1 VSFAADT
8 ALFCFPTLAAKEVEM
23 ELLVTILLLIIQAI
37 CLGIITF
44 TILGWRI
51 RMRNSAAMDFWD
63 QIEN

>member
-1 VSFAADT
+1 
-8 ALFCFPTLAAKEVEM
+8 M

-37 CLGIITF
+37 CLSIIIF

-51 RMRNSAAMDFWD
+51 RMRNSAAMEFWN